1 MYMLIHRKRKMEGA
15 YAVYNKKREKILF
28 FFEEADDAE
37 RYAMMLET
45 QDEETGSVEA
55 VEVDSELAIK
65 TCVLKGVNYI
75 IITPDDFVVPP
86 VK

>member
-1 MYMLIHRKRKMEGA
+1 MYMLVHRKKRQEGA
-15 YAVYNKKREKILF
+15 YAVYNRRREKILF
-28 FFEEADDAE
+28 FFEEEDDAE

-45 QDEETGSVEA
+45 ENDETGSVEA
-55 VEVDSELAIK
+55 VEVDPELAIK
-65 TCVLKGVNYI
+65 TCVVKGVNYV